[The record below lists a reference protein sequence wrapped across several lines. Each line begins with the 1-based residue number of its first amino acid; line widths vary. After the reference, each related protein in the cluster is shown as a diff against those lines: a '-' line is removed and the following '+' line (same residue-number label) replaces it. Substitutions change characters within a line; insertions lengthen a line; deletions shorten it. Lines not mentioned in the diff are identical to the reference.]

1 MSFLLNFHDRQH
13 MHTQPWQYIKF
24 LQCPLRRFEEYQEF
38 CYNMHVSTETPL
50 DSLLPPEEPGLSLE
64 SMLPSVES
72 PTMGILPSILTQGEI
87 MA

>member
-72 PTMGILPSILTQGEI
+72 PTMGILPTILTQNEAI
-87 MA
+87 